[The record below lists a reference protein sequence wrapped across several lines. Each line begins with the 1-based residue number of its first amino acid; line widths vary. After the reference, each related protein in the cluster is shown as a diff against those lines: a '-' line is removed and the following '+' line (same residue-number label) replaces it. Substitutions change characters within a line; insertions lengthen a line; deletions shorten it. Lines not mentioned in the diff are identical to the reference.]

1 MYSRDRD
8 IVCCILWMN
17 LNMNSSSR
25 QKLQSCSITRGVLVC
40 KTGIYGIRCQN
51 LLVLLFPFFKAIWP
65 LINPEANFIAAFL
78 GTFASLDEINVWL
91 HRFLFHDRYLKCTL
105 RLWHVA
111 VHQKIRQI
119 PEWEVDSLQVCFLKS
134 PWCYSYTGITTSV
147 LLTKPWSKAICVLSQ
162 ITSIIEMVHGYICSK
177 LPKDF
182 RKVWGELYNC
192 FLSTLYFHALVMLLI
207 SEVSSEN
214 FKVIL
219 TTETETFTI

>member
-1 MYSRDRD
+1 MYSSVRETCWH
-8 IVCCILWMN
+8 CCRILWMN

-65 LINPEANFIAAFL
+65 LISPKAYFNKTFL
-78 GTFASLDEINVWL
+78 GRFAYSSMKLTSDCINSCSMTL
-91 HRFLFHDRYLKCTL
+91 ILKSAPSL

-134 PWCYSYTGITTSV
+134 SPGVI
-147 LLTKPWSKAICVLSQ
+147 P
-162 ITSIIEMVHGYICSK
+162 
-177 LPKDF
+177 
-182 RKVWGELYNC
+182 
-192 FLSTLYFHALVMLLI
+192 TL
-207 SEVSSEN
+207 E
-214 FKVIL
+214 
-219 TTETETFTI
+219 

>member
-1 MYSRDRD
+1 MLQEDVSILTHLRFVCLKYLRTSDRETCWH
-8 IVCCILWMN
+8 CCRILWMN

-91 HRFLFHDRYLKCTL
+91 HRFLFHDRYSKCTL

-119 PEWEVDSLQVCFLKS
+119 PEREVDSLQVCFLIYLS
-134 PWCYSYTGITTSV
+134 PGVI
-147 LLTKPWSKAICVLSQ
+147 P
-162 ITSIIEMVHGYICSK
+162 
-177 LPKDF
+177 
-182 RKVWGELYNC
+182 
-192 FLSTLYFHALVMLLI
+192 TLEYQHQ
-207 SEVSSEN
+207 SCW
-214 FKVIL
+214 
-219 TTETETFTI
+219 

>member
-51 LLVLLFPFFKAIWP
+51 LLVLFFPFSMQFDP
-65 LINPEANFIAAFL
+65 FFSPEAYLIKAFL
-78 GTFASLDEINVWL
+78 NRFAYSLKLTSDCINSSSMTL
-91 HRFLFHDRYLKCTL
+91 ILKSAPSL

-119 PEWEVDSLQVCFLKS
+119 PEREVDSLQVCFLIYLS
-134 PWCYSYTGITTSV
+134 PGVI
-147 LLTKPWSKAICVLSQ
+147 P
-162 ITSIIEMVHGYICSK
+162 
-177 LPKDF
+177 
-182 RKVWGELYNC
+182 
-192 FLSTLYFHALVMLLI
+192 TLEYQHQ
-207 SEVSSEN
+207 SCW
-214 FKVIL
+214 
-219 TTETETFTI
+219 